1 MEKPPAK
8 PNSKRRPDRR
18 KKPRGLNRFTE
29 REVARAGR
37 AGKAIGAERVEVD
50 PATGRISI
58 ILPKSGRDAAASGS
72 YLDDWMAKRGK
83 DAHQA

>member
-18 KKPRGLNRFTE
+18 KKPRGPNRFTE

-37 AGKAIGAERVEVD
+37 AGKAIGAERVELD
-50 PATGRISI
+50 PATGKISI
-58 ILPKSGRDAAASGS
+58 IIAKSGESVAGNE
-72 YLDDWMAKRGK
+72 LDRWMKGRNAR
-83 DAHQA
+83 QA